1 MRVVIWGI
9 GKYYRKYCH
18 FINQSDVLFLTDGN
32 EKFYGKEID
41 GKIVMPPHCILEIEL
56 DYVVILVK
64 NYVDIKNRL
73 IDMGITKIMTIDHLS
88 ELYEM
93 QPILKNRKASLYEWI
108 ERCENKKIMICI
120 PGFGRSGVPIAGM
133 NLAVLLKKM
142 NYAVV
147 MVGLEGG
154 LLEETI
160 LQKKIDYI
168 DNVELFLHDKM
179 FKSCMIKMD
188 YIIVCSII
196 MNDFV
201 NTVCDNSMKIL
212 WWIHESD
219 EKWYESRVINANISS
234 ILYFGV
240 GYRVLNKFAEMFPTK
255 KMENLFYYLPDEKNV
270 KKVFSTRK
278 RKFAVIGSIDKRKA
292 QDIFLSAIK
301 QLGAEDRK
309 RGLFYIV
316 GAGEKKLVDDL
327 KTDCEHIPEV
337 VFKEEMSQDEISAFY
352 NEIDILVCPSRDDPM
367 PIVVSEAMQRGI
379 PCVVSNQVG
388 QSQLLDKYNFGKVF
402 ESENIDALREIL
414 QYFLNCK
421 NEELNAFSIE
431 AERLFNVFFSEKV
444 MIKELKAI
452 LDNN

>member
-1 MRVVIWGI
+1 
-9 GKYYRKYCH
+9 
-18 FINQSDVLFLTDGN
+18 
-32 EKFYGKEID
+32 
-41 GKIVMPPHCILEIEL
+41 
-56 DYVVILVK
+56 
-64 NYVDIKNRL
+64 
-73 IDMGITKIMTIDHLS
+73 
-88 ELYEM
+88 
-93 QPILKNRKASLYEWI
+93 
-108 ERCENKKIMICI
+108 
-120 PGFGRSGVPIAGM
+120 
-133 NLAVLLKKM
+133 
-142 NYAVV
+142 
-147 MVGLEGG
+147 
-154 LLEETI
+154 
-160 LQKKIDYI
+160 
-168 DNVELFLHDKM
+168 
-179 FKSCMIKMD
+179 
-188 YIIVCSII
+188 
-196 MNDFV
+196 
-201 NTVCDNSMKIL
+201 
-212 WWIHESD
+212 
-219 EKWYESRVINANISS
+219 
-234 ILYFGV
+234 
-240 GYRVLNKFAEMFPTK
+240 
-255 KMENLFYYLPDEKNV
+255 MENLFYYLPDEKNV